1 MWPERE
7 DVSESRCQSK
17 AGRLILVGQVGLA
30 MGEEI
35 EFDKLPACGENDL
48 AAGGT
53 YGPCDADAPQQD

>member
-1 MWPERE
+1 VSVKGRE
-7 DVSESRCQSK
+7 V
-17 AGRLILVGQVGLA
+17 ILVGQVGLA

-35 EFDKLPACGENDL
+35 EFDKLPAFGENDL